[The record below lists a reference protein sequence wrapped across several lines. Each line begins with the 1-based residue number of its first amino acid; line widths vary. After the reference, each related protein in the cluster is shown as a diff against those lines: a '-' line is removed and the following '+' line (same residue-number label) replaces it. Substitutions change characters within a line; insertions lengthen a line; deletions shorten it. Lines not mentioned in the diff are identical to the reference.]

1 MTCEQCIHYD
11 ICNEQ
16 ADGNIVELMGN
27 PCFRF
32 MDKDSFVEV
41 GKCGGCAWAN
51 RKRPQKCS
59 CCRRNP
65 DMKDCYEVSK

>member
-41 GKCGGCAWAN
+41 GKCGGCA
-51 RKRPQKCS
+51 
-59 CCRRNP
+59 
-65 DMKDCYEVSK
+65 